1 MFSVSC
7 LIKKFA
13 WYIKNDKCGAVTVE
27 FIVLTAAV
35 VLITVATTTAL
46 QQNIDTKVSTIT
58 L

>member
-13 WYIKNDKCGAVTVE
+13 RYIKNDKCGAVTVE